1 MTQLVGSSVSEVLFN
16 AGSTP
21 WGMAPGQVPGQHH
34 PGMPVPPPGMPHA
47 ALHYPPPAHPAAMA
61 PPPGVHPPYHT
72 LSFQESNQ
80 GVSTSSA
87 RHRKCRTQCKG
98 SHLEDCSQAA

>member
-1 MTQLVGSSVSEVLFN
+1 MTQLVGRRVRRGSSDENGSAGPLQRPHSGVSEVLFN

-21 WGMAPGQVPGQHH
+21 WGMAPGQLPGQHH

-61 PPPGVHPPYHT
+61 PPPGVHPPYNT
-72 LSFQESNQ
+72 LSVQEMDQ
-80 GVSTSSA
+80 
-87 RHRKCRTQCKG
+87 
-98 SHLEDCSQAA
+98 